1 MYPDSSLYID
11 GRWITAGERTQLAV
25 EDPAT
30 RQTIGRVAVATEGD
44 VRAAAE
50 AAARAFVPWSLSS
63 PHERA
68 RILMNAAAGL
78 RRRKE
83 EIAHAMTLEMGKP
96 LRDSLDEV
104 DYTADIIDSLATEA
118 PRRYGHVLPTAL
130 ADGSTTVIEEPVG
143 PVAAF
148 TTWNYPLTVPGRKV
162 AAALA
167 AGCTV
172 VIKPAEETPASAVAL
187 ARALDEAGLP
197 AGVLNMVF
205 GDPVAISS
213 ALISSPLIRKVSFTG
228 SLAVGRQLALAAAD
242 EVKPIMLELGG
253 HAPVIVFDDADLDR
267 LIPDAVGSKLHNTG
281 QSCGSPIRFFVH
293 RSIHDEF
300 VRRYAAAL
308 DAVRVGS
315 GLDPQTEMGPLASAK
330 RFEAMQPLIDDAV
343 SKGATVAAGGT
354 GDDSVGYYWRPTLVA
369 GVTDDAD
376 LMRVEPFGPIAVT
389 TPFDDEDDVVARAND
404 VEFGLAAYVFTG
416 SADRALRLPRL
427 LDVGMVTI
435 NRFGVG
441 ARDTFFGGRK
451 KSGFGSEGGP
461 EAVEEYTVKKLVT
474 QGIAE
479 ERVPESPRRPSS
491 ADGIHS
497 RNA

>member
-1 MYPDSSLYID
+1 MYPDSPLFID
-11 GRWITAGERTQLAV
+11 GEWLQGDGRSSLPV

-30 RQTIGRVAVATEGD
+30 KQIIGQVTAATDDD
-44 VRAAAE
+44 VSRAAE
-50 AAARAFVPWSLSS
+50 AAARAFSTWRNTS
-63 PHERA
+63 PHERCG
-68 RILMNAAAGL
+68 ILMRAAALL
-78 RRRKE
+78 RERRD

-96 LRDSLDEV
+96 LADSLDEV

-118 PRRYGHVLPTAL
+118 PRRYGAVLPTAL

-187 ARALDEAGLP
+187 ARALDDAGLP

-213 ALISSPLIRKVSFTG
+213 ALIASPRIRMVSFTG
-228 SLAVGRQLALAAAD
+228 SVAVGRQLAIAAAE

-253 HAPVIVFDDADLDR
+253 HAPVIVFDDADLDQ
-267 LIPDAVGSKLHNTG
+267 LVTDAVGSKLHNTG

-293 RSIHDEF
+293 ESIHDKF

-308 DAVRVGS
+308 DAVQIGS
-315 GLDPQTEMGPLASAK
+315 GLDPATEMGPLASRR
-330 RFEAMQPLIDDAV
+330 RFDAMQPLIDDALAH
-343 SKGATVAAGGT
+343 GATLAAGGT
-354 GDDSVGYYWRPTLVA
+354 GDDSVGYFWRPTLLA
-369 GVTDDAD
+369 GVPESAD

-389 TPFDDEDDVVARAND
+389 TTFRDEDDVIARAND
-404 VEFGLAAYVFTG
+404 VEFGLAAYLFTA
-416 SADRALRLPRL
+416 SADRVLRLPRL

-451 KSGFGSEGGP
+451 KSGHGSEGGP
-461 EAVEEYTVKKLVT
+461 EAVQEYTVKKLVT
-474 QGIAE
+474 QGLA
-479 ERVPESPRRPSS
+479 R
-491 ADGIHS
+491 
-497 RNA
+497 

>member
-1 MYPDSSLYID
+1 MYPDSPLFID
-11 GRWITAGERTQLAV
+11 GRWVGVDDRDALPV
-25 EDPAT
+25 EDPAS
-30 RQTIGRVAVATEGD
+30 RQTIGRVAVATDAD
-44 VRAAAE
+44 VRTAISAAN
-50 AAARAFVPWSLSS
+50 RAFHTWRATS

-68 RILMNAAAGL
+68 AILMRAAELL
-78 RRRKE
+78 RSRRDE
-83 EIAHAMTLEMGKP
+83 VANAMTHEMGKP

-118 PRRYGHVLPTAL
+118 PRRFGAVLPTAH
-130 ADGSTTVIEEPVG
+130 ADGRTMVVEEPVG

-187 ARALDEAGLP
+187 ARALADAGLP

-205 GDPVAISS
+205 GDPAAISRT
-213 ALISSPLIRKVSFTG
+213 LIASPCIRKVSFTG
-228 SLAVGRQLALAAAD
+228 STAVGRMLARAAAD

-253 HAPVIVFDDADLDR
+253 HAPVLVFEDADVDAV
-267 LIPDAVGSKLHNTG
+267 IDGAVGSKLHNTG

-293 RSIHDEF
+293 EAIHDEF
-300 VRRYAAAL
+300 VRRYAHAL

-315 GLDPQTEMGPLASAK
+315 GFDDATEMGPLASRK
-330 RFEAMQPLIDDAV
+330 RFDAMQPLIDDAIRA
-343 SKGATVAAGGT
+343 GATLEAGGF
-354 GDDSVGYYWRPTLVA
+354 GDDTTGYFWRPTLLANVPDSA
-369 GVTDDAD
+369 Q
-376 LMRVEPFGPIAVT
+376 LMHVEPFGPIAVT
-389 TPFDDEDDVVARAND
+389 TTFVDEDDVIARAND
-404 VEFGLAAYVFTG
+404 VEFGLAAYLFTQ
-416 SADRALRLPRL
+416 SADRILRVPPR

-461 EAVEEYTVKKLVT
+461 EAVAEYMVKKLVT
-474 QGIAE
+474 QGIA
-479 ERVPESPRRPSS
+479 
-491 ADGIHS
+491 
-497 RNA
+497 

>member
-1 MYPDSSLYID
+1 MYPDSPLFID
-11 GRWITAGERTQLAV
+11 GEWIGAEDRSSLPV

-30 RQTIGRVAVATEGD
+30 RRVIGRVAVATDADLRSAIAAAHRSFDGWRSTSPHT
-44 VRAAAE
+44 RAA
-50 AAARAFVPWSLSS
+50 
-63 PHERA
+63 
-68 RILMNAAAGL
+68 ILMRAANML
-78 RRRKE
+78 RSRRG
-83 EIAHAMTLEMGKP
+83 EIASSMTHEMGKP

-118 PRRYGHVLPTAL
+118 PRRVGAVLPTAY
-130 ADGSTTVIEEPVG
+130 ADGRTMVIEEPVG

-187 ARALDEAGLP
+187 ARALDDAGLP

-205 GDPVAISS
+205 GDPAAISR
-213 ALISSPLIRKVSFTG
+213 ALIASPSIRKVSFTG
-228 SLAVGRQLALAAAD
+228 STVVGRMLARSAAD

-253 HAPVIVFDDADLDR
+253 HAPVLVFDDADLDR
-267 LIPDAVGSKLHNTG
+267 LVDGAVGSKLHNTG
-281 QSCGSPIRFFVH
+281 QSCGSPIRFIVH
-293 RSIHDEF
+293 EAIHDEF

-315 GLDPQTEMGPLASAK
+315 GFDDSSEMGPLASRK
-330 RFEAMQPLIDDAV
+330 RFDAMQPLIDDAV
-343 SKGATVAAGGT
+343 ARGATLAAGGT
-354 GDDSVGYYWRPTLVA
+354 GDDSHGYFWRPTLLTRVP
-369 GVTDDAD
+369 DDAQ
-376 LMRVEPFGPIAVT
+376 LMQVEPFGPIAVT
-389 TPFDDEDDVVARAND
+389 TTFTDEDDAIARANN
-404 VEFGLAAYVFTG
+404 VEFGLAAYLFTE
-416 SADRALRLPRL
+416 SAQRILRVPRR

-451 KSGFGSEGGP
+451 KSGFGSEGGQ
-461 EAVEEYTVKKLVT
+461 EAVEEYTVKKLIS
-474 QGIAE
+474 QAL
-479 ERVPESPRRPSS
+479 
-491 ADGIHS
+491 A
-497 RNA
+497 

>member
-1 MYPDSSLYID
+1 MYPDSPLYID
-11 GRWITAGERTQLAV
+11 GHWIDGEGRSHLAV

-30 RQTIGRVAVATEGD
+30 KQTIGRVAVATDED

-50 AAARAFVPWSLSS
+50 AAARSFPSWSRTS

-68 RILMNAAAGL
+68 RILIAAAENL
-78 RRRKE
+78 RRRRD
-83 EIAHAMTLEMGKP
+83 EIANAMTLEMGKP

-118 PRRYGHVLPTAL
+118 PRRYGNVLPTAL
-130 ADGSTTVIEEPVG
+130 DDGSTVVIEEPVG

-213 ALISSPLIRKVSFTG
+213 TLIASPLIRKVSFTG
-228 SLAVGRQLALAAAD
+228 SVAVGRQLAKAAAE

-253 HAPVIVFDDADLDR
+253 HAPVIVFEDADLDQ
-267 LIPDAVGSKLHNTG
+267 LIAGAVGSKLHNTG
-281 QSCGSPIRFFVH
+281 QSCGSPIRFFVQ

-308 DAVRVGS
+308 DAVQVGS
-315 GLDPQTEMGPLASAK
+315 GMDPATEMGPLASRR
-330 RFEAMQPLIDDAV
+330 RFDAMRPLIDDAV
-343 SKGATVAAGGT
+343 AKGATLAAGGS
-354 GDDSVGYYWRPTLVA
+354 GDDSIGYYWRPTLLVA
-369 GVTDDAD
+369 VPDDAD
-376 LMRVEPFGPIAVT
+376 LMQVEPFGPIAVT
-389 TPFDDEDDVVARAND
+389 APFDDEDEVVERAND
-404 VEFGLAAYVFTG
+404 VEFGLAAYLFTA
-416 SADRALRLPRL
+416 SADRVLRLPRR

-461 EAVEEYTVKKLVT
+461 EAVQEYMVKKLVA
-474 QGIAE
+474 QA
-479 ERVPESPRRPSS
+479 P
-491 ADGIHS
+491 A
-497 RNA
+497 